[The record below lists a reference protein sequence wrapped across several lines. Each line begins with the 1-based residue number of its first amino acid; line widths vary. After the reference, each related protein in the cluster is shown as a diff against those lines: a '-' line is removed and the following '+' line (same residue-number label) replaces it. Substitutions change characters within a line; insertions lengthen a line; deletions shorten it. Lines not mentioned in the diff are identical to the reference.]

1 MLFRSI
7 HRLKNNDPPAL
18 VEELCNLENT
28 QPTSELFSHA
38 LNRAI
43 ARRERGDF
51 IEEYRRRFRTG
62 SKISHHREAII
73 NDPEWQSFIPQRN
86 SQDDG

>member
-1 MLFRSI
+1 MPPMALIHYI

-18 VEELCNLENT
+18 VEELCDLG
-28 QPTSELFSHA
+28 QRKPTSELFSHA

-43 ARRERGDF
+43 ARRERGDL

-73 NDPEWQSFIPQRN
+73 HDPDMAKLYFTEE
-86 SQDDG
+86 